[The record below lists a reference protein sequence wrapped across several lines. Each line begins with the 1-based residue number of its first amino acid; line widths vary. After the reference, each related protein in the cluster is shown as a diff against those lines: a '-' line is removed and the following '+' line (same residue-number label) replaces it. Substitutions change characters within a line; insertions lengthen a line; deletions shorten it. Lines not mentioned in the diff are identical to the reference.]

1 MCSASWQC
9 MLMYRSRLCL
19 WRPMQRRHWVLQLF
33 LQCLL
38 LDSSPCVSAPRFFLN
53 NFFETKKKHCNPF
66 MLLLLSC
73 TELTLGG
80 YLTAWVSS
88 VGTQVMFLYTSCV
101 TCPCFYYAYLL
112 FLHVSSLKI
121 SLFNQSGLIFLH
133 NRVVYSKFFIK
144 ILYKW
149 VVLPGYPS
157 LCDFFPRNPNKQFL
171 E

>member
-9 MLMYRSRLCL
+9 TLMYRSRLCL

-38 LDSSPCVSAPRFFLN
+38 LDSSPYVSAPRFFLN
-53 NFFETKKKHCNPF
+53 NFFETKKKKHCNPF

-112 FLHVSSLKI
+112 FLHVSSLKS
-121 SLFNQSGLIFLH
+121 SLFNQSGLIFLR
-133 NRVVYSKFFIK
+133 NRVAYSICKDTLQMSCIA
-144 ILYKW
+144 W
-149 VVLPGYPS
+149 LPFS
-157 LCDFFPRNPNKQFL
+157 VWFL
-171 E
+171 SKES